1 MIGPVFDTR
10 RKACKTLQTLTAKR
24 KLVEIEMR
32 LRDRLDLA
40 SLEPMT
46 TGSPR
51 AA

>member
-1 MIGPVFDTR
+1 MIGPVFGTR
-10 RKACKTLQTLTAKR
+10 RKACKTLQTLLAKK

-32 LRDRLDLA
+32 PRDRPDLV